1 MTITQQPS
9 APTGEA
15 IGGHDPHSPATA
27 VRMTETVARFAV
39 EIVRDMRPAATLSR
53 LVVPEISVMLE
64 RRAQLTRRLRGAV
77 GPDRSAASRIV
88 VRGVRTCIVSDTVV
102 EASAV
107 VHERD
112 RARFLAL
119 RWELRPR
126 GWRVTVLELG

>member
-1 MTITQQPS
+1 MTVTQHPS

-15 IGGHDPHSPATA
+15 VVAPDPHSPATA

-39 EIVRDMRPAATLSR
+39 EIVRDMRPCATLSR
-53 LVVPEISVMLE
+53 LVTPEIAVMLE
-64 RRAQLTRRLRGAV
+64 RRAQLTRRLRGAT
-77 GPDRSAASRIV
+77 GPDRSGASRIV

-107 VHERD
+107 VHERG